1 MCTKSCSWRVWI
13 FFHAYCEG
21 QSIFME
27 DNTKEINSI
36 VKLEKH
42 KIIVHIFVPFSLSQ
56 ISWKISISSIVLL
69 SHTLTRRSLPH
80 PPSSR
85 TLIHA
90 HSHTHTHM
98 HTHTPHTYA
107 CTHHTHTLVPH
118 TLIHTLMH
126 THIHTHTLTLTLH
139 TPHTHLTHQGDPN
152 LRKLDFFV
160 DREAFFLYARADDK
174 TKVYVSSI
182 TLEKNRSG

>member
-1 MCTKSCSWRVWI
+1 
-13 FFHAYCEG
+13 
-21 QSIFME
+21 ME

-90 HSHTHTHM
+90 HSHTHTHA
-98 HTHTPHTYA
+98 HTYATHIRMHTPHTHTRA
-107 CTHHTHTLVPH
+107 THTHTH
-118 TLIHTLMH
+118 TYAYTH
-126 THIHTHTLTLTLH
+126 THSHTHTHLAHTSH
-139 TPHTHLTHQGDPN
+139 TPHTHLTHTSHTPHTPG
-152 LRKLDFFV
+152 
-160 DREAFFLYARADDK
+160 
-174 TKVYVSSI
+174 
-182 TLEKNRSG
+182 